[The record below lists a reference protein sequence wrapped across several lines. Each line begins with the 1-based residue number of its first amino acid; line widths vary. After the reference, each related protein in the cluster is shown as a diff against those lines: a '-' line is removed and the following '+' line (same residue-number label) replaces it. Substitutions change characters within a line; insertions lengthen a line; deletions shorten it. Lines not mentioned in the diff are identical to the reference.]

1 MPDTNY
7 INSRFTLGRLPIT
20 LICDNIRDPG
30 NMGTIIRTASAV
42 GCSKVLAMKG
52 KIENVDEI
60 TQYIFNKEI
69 KRIPAMPAHVKIVS
83 IVGQTISYSTHAKQ
97 ISLLILQIITLDQTF
112 RSEHY
117 IWDMHTHP
125 KTLGLT
131 FDPKL

>member
-7 INSRFTLGRLPIT
+7 INSRCTLGRLPIT

-60 TQYIFNKEI
+60 TLFLCRNIF
-69 KRIPAMPAHVKIVS
+69 
-83 IVGQTISYSTHAKQ
+83 STKK
-97 ISLLILQIITLDQTF
+97 LREFLQCQ
-112 RSEHY
+112 R
-117 IWDMHTHP
+117 M
-125 KTLGLT
+125 
-131 FDPKL
+131 